1 MTEFKSYRTFEK
13 DIVVFHNKNELPFIL
28 VPHLHSGIEV
38 YYNISGAKGFM
49 VNGKFLKCFGNDLI
63 IVPKVQAHKVMARK
77 NVPYERCIINVNES
91 VLEILEGLAQTP
103 VDFSFLNEGCRKV
116 TLTKEQNE
124 AFLLLVEKYNKTE
137 TKDGLKGL
145 SVFLELLSFI
155 KECFD
160 ENSNQ
165 YEYLEDTSLSYCD
178 RIMKQIE
185 SSFKTASVSEI
196 TDRIFVSEDHANR
209 LFREETGMTIKKYL
223 TIRKIAEAK
232 KHLFLGRSAKEAC
245 LLSGFGNYANFMR
258 TFKNYEG
265 YSPGELESLSKPL

>member
-1 MTEFKSYRTFEK
+1 MNEQRSYRTLKK
-13 DIVVFHNKNELPFIL
+13 DIVVFHNKNELPYIT

-49 VNGKFLKCFGNDLI
+49 VNGNFLKCGNFDLI
-63 IVPKVQAHKVMARK
+63 IVPKVQAHKVLVKK
-77 NVPYERCIINVNES
+77 NIPYERCIININES
-91 VLEILEGLAQTP
+91 VLDILEMLAPSP
-103 VDFSFLNEGCRKV
+103 VDFSFLNERHKCV
-116 TLTKEQNE
+116 NLNKEQHK
-124 AFLLLVEKYNKTE
+124 AFLELTGRYNKYE
-137 TKDGLKGL
+137 EEDGLKAL
-145 SVFLELLSFI
+145 SVFSELLAFI
-155 KECFD
+155 KMCF
-160 ENSNQ
+160 EKNPQ
-165 YEYLEDTSLSYCD
+165 RQEYLDDGDLSYCD

-223 TIRKIAEAK
+223 TLRKIAEAK

-265 YSPGELESLSKPL
+265 YSPGELETLSKPL

>member
-1 MTEFKSYRTFEK
+1 MNEQRSYRTLKK
-13 DIVVFHNKNELPFIL
+13 DIVVFHNKNELPYIP

-49 VNGKFLKCFGNDLI
+49 VNGNFLKCGNFDLI
-63 IVPKVQAHKVMARK
+63 IVPKVQAHKVLVKK
-77 NVPYERCIINVNES
+77 NMPYERCIINISEP
-91 VLEILEGLAQTP
+91 VLDILEMLAP
-103 VDFSFLNEGCRKV
+103 SSVDFSFLNEGHKCV
-116 TLTKEQNE
+116 NLDEAQHN
-124 AFLLLVEKYNKTE
+124 AFLELTGRYNKYE
-137 TKDGLKGL
+137 EEDGLKAL
-145 SVFLELLSFI
+145 SVFSELLAFI
-155 KECFD
+155 KMCF
-160 ENSNQ
+160 EKNTKRQ
-165 YEYLEDTSLSYCD
+165 EYLDDSDLSYCD

-232 KHLFLGRSAKEAC
+232 KHIFLGRSAKEAC

-265 YSPGELESLSKPL
+265 YSPGELETLSKPL